1 MLQSLELD
9 FQSAELD
16 FQSAALKIQSAEL
29 CGLKAELCGRGAHSF
44 IYIGGFVEKK
54 PYSYKGTGVFF
65 CNSSHLALS
74 LLRQDRLR
82 LGHGKQKQVFLCR
95 GSHLALSLLPKNP
108 AKAIFSFSVPSP
120 PLLLPS

>member
-44 IYIGGFVEKK
+44 KYIGGFVEK
-54 PYSYKGTGVFF
+54 
-65 CNSSHLALS
+65 SHILINERAFSFVIPLTLHYLCFAKIGCGS
-74 LLRQDRLR
+74 ATAN
-82 LGHGKQKQVFLCR
+82 KKQVFLCR

-120 PLLLPS
+120 SLLLPS